1 MQREEKQLE
10 LTIEALVTR
19 LSELKNQLHS
29 LLYKIEVET
38 DSITWPTVL
47 DNFALISAQFTAIS
61 KILSTEKIP
70 PLRNFTVLPL
80 RLSQD
85 RDEELFQLTE
95 RRIPT
100 FSHDLVPDYL
110 RTKPEPDIET
120 KINQFVNK
128 ANSIT
133 FETAQKQSAAF
144 NKVLNHVIEIINKS
158 REDWE
163 SEAGS
168 RSGIGQTSSLNDTHT
183 LVSVITMG
191 KGLKPMVPQGVPAG
205 PSGIMP
211 PGIRPGAP
219 GSGPSGGPQGPPGS
233 QNSPMNPSQAAQMGM
248 MAKAAPVIKTN
259 VKPASQLHYR
269 QMPS

>member
-1 MQREEKQLE
+1 MQREEKQFD
-10 LTIEALVTR
+10 LTLEALVTR
-19 LSELKNQLHS
+19 LIELKSQLHS

-38 DSITWPTVL
+38 NTITWPMVL

-61 KILSTEKIP
+61 KILSAEKAP

-85 RDEELFQLTE
+85 HDEELFQLTE

-120 KINQFVNK
+120 KISQFVNK

-133 FETAQKQSAAF
+133 FEAASKQSTVF
-144 NKVLNHVIEIINKS
+144 NKVLNHVLEIINKS

-168 RSGIGQTSSLNDTHT
+168 RGGIGQTSSLNDTHT
-183 LVSVITMG
+183 LVSVITLG
-191 KGLKPMVPQGVPAG
+191 KGLKPMAPQGIPPG
-205 PSGIMP
+205 PSGMMVP
-211 PGIRPGAP
+211 PVVRPGTP
-219 GSGPSGGPQGPPGS
+219 GSGPNAGPPPGP
-233 QNSPMNPSQAAQMGM
+233 QNSPMNPSQAAQMAM
-248 MAKAAPVIKTN
+248 MAKAPPSIKTN
-259 VKPASQLHYR
+259 IKSASQLHYR
-269 QMPS
+269 QMPN